1 MTPLQLAV
9 MTARLVN
16 GGYAVKPSLIRR
28 EEGDAPVP
36 KMNISRGHLAHV
48 LEGMRRVV
56 NGAHGSARSAK
67 IPDSGFEVGGKTGT
81 AQVRR
86 ITKAER
92 ATGVI
97 KNEDL
102 PWRER
107 DHGLFVGYAPADAPR
122 YAVAVVLEHGGGSK
136 YAVPIARDIL
146 ARAMEA
152 DGFEAS
158 EAEPV
163 EILPQAQPETDQG

>member
-1 MTPLQLAV
+1 MPETSFL
-9 MTARLVN
+9 
-16 GGYAVKPSLIRR
+16 
-28 EEGDAPVP
+28 
-36 KMNISRGHLAHV
+36 
-48 LEGMRRVV
+48 
-56 NGAHGSARSAK
+56 
-67 IPDSGFEVGGKTGT
+67 VGGKTGT

-86 ITKAER
+86 ISKAER
-92 ATGVI
+92 LTGVI

-122 YAVAVVLEHGGGSK
+122 YVVAVVLEHGGGSK

-146 ARAMEA
+146 ARAMNA

-163 EILPQAQPETDQG
+163 EIMPQAQPGSEQG